1 MMKRLSLELGGK
13 NAAVVFKDARLDKA
27 IPTLL
32 RASFLNQVSKALPA
46 PTFPFLPRQDAC
58 FIKIFLVVI
67 SSVAIDGS
75 TFLQRTFAHSAL
87 REKWQMLKKTRQL
100 TLLNY
105 LSCSFC
111 LVMLVKKLL
120 I

>member
-32 RASFLNQVSKALPA
+32 RASFLNQVSKAIPA
-46 PTFPFLPRQDAC
+46 LLSPSFLLPRRDAC

-75 TFLQRTFAHSAL
+75 TFLQRTFSHCAL
-87 REKWQMLKKTRQL
+87 REKWQMLKKHASLPCL
-100 TLLNY
+100 TSY
-105 LSCSFC
+105 LAAFA
-111 LVMLVKKLL
+111 L
-120 I
+120 

>member
-1 MMKRLSLELGGK
+1 MFYPHLCFSSDDEAPQSRTWRQKRGR
-13 NAAVVFKDARLDKA
+13 RLQGRQAGQGHPDPA
-27 IPTLL
+27 P
-32 RASFLNQVSKALPA
+32 RFLPQPGIEGHPG

-87 REKWQMLKKTRQL
+87 REKWQMLKKNTP
-100 TLLNY
+100 TY
-105 LSCSFC
+105 LA
-111 LVMLVKKLL
+111 
-120 I
+120 